1 MNKQL
6 RGLKKY
12 RAQQQ
17 LGLTLVE
24 LLIALSVSTVV
35 VMGQPIW

>member
-6 RGLKKY
+6 RGLNKY

-35 VMGQPIW
+35 VMGPPIW